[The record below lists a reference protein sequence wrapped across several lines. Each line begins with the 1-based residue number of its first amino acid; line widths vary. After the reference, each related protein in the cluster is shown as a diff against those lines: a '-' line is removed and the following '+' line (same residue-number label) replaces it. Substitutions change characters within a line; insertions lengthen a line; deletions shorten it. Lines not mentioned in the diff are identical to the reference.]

1 MAIKGIFFDAADV
14 FYERDEPTA
23 SFVRQLLTERGYSS
37 QLSAE
42 ELACQQ
48 VLNHQ
53 ANGGLVSPGTYWNE
67 VLKMHGVDAPQ
78 ERALM
83 IEKIM
88 SHANNIHAI
97 PGGRETLAALK
108 QRGFLLG
115 IITDT
120 IYPLEWKMGWLEQVG
135 VAELFDVVACSS
147 TLGVHKPDP
156 AIYLLAARMLD
167 LEPARCVVIEDAPV
181 GVQAAKAAGAV
192 CIAVTNSVGPE
203 QLAGADL
210 VVSSLAEVSL
220 DRARGLISAPR

>member
-14 FYERDEPTA
+14 FYERDERTA
-23 SFVRQLLTERGYSS
+23 SFVGQLLTERGYSN

-42 ELACQQ
+42 EQACQQ

-97 PGGRETLAALK
+97 PGGRETLVALK

-135 VAELFDVVACSS
+135 VAEFIDVVTCSS

-156 AIYLLAARMLD
+156 AIYLNAVQKANLTAAESAFVGHDAGELEGARQVGLATVAVLYGPHAQADHYAETLPD
-167 LEPARCVVIEDAPV
+167 LLNVPIF
-181 GVQAAKAAGAV
+181 QA
-192 CIAVTNSVGPE
+192 C
-203 QLAGADL
+203 
-210 VVSSLAEVSL
+210 
-220 DRARGLISAPR
+220 